1 MRQVRMFHAHR
12 GSDVGMTDWLRR
24 AYESTVKENEQLLE
38 HLRERDR
45 TIDALSEEL
54 RLRKEAASYLPH
66 LDRPADSTADGRT
79 EPGSP

>member
-54 RLRKEAASYLPH
+54 REVKDELRLRRSVTGYLPH
-66 LDRPADSTADGRT
+66 LDQPLDS
-79 EPGSP
+79 